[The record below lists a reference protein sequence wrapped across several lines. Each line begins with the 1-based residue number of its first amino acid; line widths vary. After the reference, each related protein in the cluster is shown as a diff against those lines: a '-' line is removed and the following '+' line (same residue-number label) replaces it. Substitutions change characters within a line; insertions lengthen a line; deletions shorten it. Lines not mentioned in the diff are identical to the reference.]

1 VFLLI
6 RATASFKTNS
16 PLNSQFL
23 RGALLSAGGRMN
35 RLRLVNTVLVSGL
48 FLTVIALCLSASF
61 RFISIESTA
70 TLLLFNFLFIFLT
83 FGLNGSL
90 SRKIGVLTIG
100 NVIGLFWN
108 FMLYFFVIAGSAY
121 FGEMFNFV
129 YAIFRPFLNFMWIV
143 SFWSLSLAAFPKPE
157 NLQMEAEP

>member
-1 VFLLI
+1 MFLLI

-23 RGALLSAGGRMN
+23 RGALLSARGENEPIKACKHRFGFGPLLDSDCAMP
-35 RLRLVNTVLVSGL
+35 
-48 FLTVIALCLSASF
+48 SASF